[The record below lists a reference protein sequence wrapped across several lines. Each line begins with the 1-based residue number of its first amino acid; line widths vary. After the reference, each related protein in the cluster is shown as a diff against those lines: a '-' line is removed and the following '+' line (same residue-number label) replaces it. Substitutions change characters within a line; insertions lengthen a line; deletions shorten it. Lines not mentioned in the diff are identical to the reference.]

1 MDNIISFFTSQKNID
16 MLPNEIPSRES
27 FLHTETFNN
36 LTGGAEYNKN
46 TYIGHL
52 KIKKGGMKIIRDHH
66 DKLIGKERNLVL
78 QHLHSSLT
86 GGKLDINNIQLY
98 YKALEGGFI
107 RALMCPAH
115 ISKQNCQLANKNH
128 EMAAYKLSKNALKGG
143 NFYTLKTFKTNAP
156 KLYQHLKGGGKIK
169 RLKYKRDKYQNR
181 LSDGGSVKSD
191 SSLSTHLSRL
201 RNTVGTRNLNEYG
214 GLSNDNECDDDAYDE
229 NCEYNP
235 IKSTDIYKR
244 NKRRVSKEIKRLS
257 KNNEG
262 MVKQHIASIE
272 TPVSSPQMSPQMS
285 PQASFRLPPLGLSR
299 STNSSNKRK
308 LLTSMTRKISP
319 VIPSHIVNQS
329 GGDALHILRSELG
342 RL

>member
-115 ISKQNCQLANKNH
+115 TSKQNCELANKHH

-143 NFYTLKTFKTNAP
+143 NFHTLKTFKTNAP
-156 KLYQHLKGGGKIK
+156 KLYQHLKGDGKIK
-169 RLKYKRDKYQNR
+169 RLKYKRDKYQNK

-214 GLSNDNECDDDAYDE
+214 GDVSRSEQDRFFAQQINARRNEL
-229 NCEYNP
+229 
-235 IKSTDIYKR
+235 KK
-244 NKRRVSKEIKRLS
+244 
-257 KNNEG
+257 
-262 MVKQHIASIE
+262 
-272 TPVSSPQMSPQMS
+272 
-285 PQASFRLPPLGLSR
+285 LGLVNQGKVRKLS
-299 STNSSNKRK
+299 SSSNPSENYNRRFI
-308 LLTSMTRKISP
+308 TPRPPSP
-319 VIPSHIVNQS
+319 PRVYNNIV
-329 GGDALHILRSELG
+329 GGRDPLHELKMELG